1 MPRLTPP
8 PFNAQDWARVSA
20 LFDTARDL
28 PAPELPAWLALQDRT
43 EPALAPWLRQMLEAH
58 GTRTETDWLERGP
71 QVPGAAALAP
81 DGLTTGA
88 RVGPWV
94 LGELLGSGGMA
105 TVWRATRADALPA
118 REVALKLPLGHRAGS
133 QLVVRFARERDILA
147 RLSHPH
153 IAPLYDAGVADDGTP
168 WLAMECVDGQPIDR
182 WCDARRLGVA
192 PRVALFAQVLEALQ
206 YAHSRLVIHRDL
218 KPNNILVTA
227 DGQVR
232 LLDFGIAKLLAAP
245 GLEPGLDSAPGSG
258 AAATGSTASTA
269 FTQAAGHV
277 MTPAYA
283 APEQVL
289 GGALTTATDIY
300 ALGVVL
306 FELLC
311 GTRPHVTRMD
321 TPAQVELAITEGQ
334 LQRASTAAA
343 AHPALAQARSTTPR
357 GLARLLRGD
366 LDTILAKALR
376 RDPHERYRSAADFAE
391 DLRRWAAHEP
401 VRAQPDSRA
410 YRLRRFAVRHRS
422 GVLATAAAFVLL
434 AGTLAFSLLQAHRA
448 DRERDR
454 ALAERG
460 KGIAVS
466 RFLVDQMVGVAAGGR
481 ALALPTT
488 LARIESGA
496 RATFAPD
503 SEELAETLFA
513 VGGQRRNFE
522 SDEAAL
528 PTLTEALR
536 LARSPN
542 LRAEIGCDRG
552 AALFGL
558 GRRDEGLASIARGV
572 ADPAVTAG
580 TRSLCLDY
588 QVLLQM
594 VSGDLAA
601 ALQSQ
606 QASWTLMTQAL
617 DLPESARNRAQMMLA
632 YLQAMNGVD
641 VDLDGVF
648 TAAVQRLRS
657 GGAEQA
663 LPGIETRSR
672 WANASLAVGDARR
685 ALALVRE
692 NLALVQQQADS
703 PMVAN
708 FTRAQG
714 LALDALGNAPAALA
728 QYTAAAQR
736 AQREGDQRLAASALC
751 LAVPLT
757 LRLPDT
763 GGPATARRQLAQA
776 ETLLAAVAAASK
788 TPLPVTDEAARACAM
803 ARAEGAL
810 ADSDPAA
817 AQAAL
822 QTLLAEPRLAQHHR
836 AAALLLHSAAALATA
851 RSGSA
856 AAAATAAGS
865 TSTSPST
872 AAASAAVAAALSDA
886 DAALALARR
895 MQGRH
900 AASFR
905 TAQAQAARGDALAA
919 AGDAAGS
926 RQAYEAAAA
935 QFAASVDTTH
945 PTWLRVQALLAAR

>member
-1 MPRLTPP
+1 MLRLNPP
-8 PFNAQDWARVSA
+8 PQPELPELPVLPPRPAITPQVWLRVSS
-20 LFDTARDL
+20 LFDSARDL
-28 PAPELPAWLALQDRT
+28 PAAELPAWLAQVDRD
-43 EPALAPWLRQMLEAH
+43 EPALAPWLREMLQAH
-58 GTRTETDWLERGP
+58 STRTETDWLARGP
-71 QVPGAAALAP
+71 QVPGAATLAP
-81 DGLTTGA
+81 NGLTRGA

-133 QLVVRFARERDILA
+133 QLAVRFARERDILA

-182 WCDARRLGVA
+182 WCDARRLDTA
-192 PRVALFAQVLEALQ
+192 QRVTLFAQVLEALQ

-218 KPNNILVTA
+218 KPSNILVTA

-245 GLEPGLDSAPGSG
+245 GPEAGDTASDRVAGTAPGTD
-258 AAATGSTASTA
+258 AAY
-269 FTQAAGHV
+269 TQAAGRV

-289 GGALTTATDIY
+289 GEALTTATDIY

-311 GTRPHVTRMD
+311 GSRPHVTRLD
-321 TPAQVELAITEGQ
+321 TPAQVEMAITEGQ
-334 LQRASTAAA
+334 LKRASAAVSDTAA
-343 AHPALAQARSTTPR
+343 QTRSSTAR
-357 GLARLLRGD
+357 GLSRVLRGD

-376 RDPHERYRSAADFAE
+376 RDAHERYRSAADFAE

-401 VRAQPDSRA
+401 VRAQPDTRA

-422 GVLATAAAFVLL
+422 GVLATSAVFLAL
-434 AGTLAFSLLQAHRA
+434 AGALAFSLLQAHRA

-466 RFLVDQMVGVAAGGR
+466 RFLVDQMVGVAAEGR

-536 LARSPN
+536 LAKSPN
-542 LRAEIGCDRG
+542 LRAEIGCDLG
-552 AALFGL
+552 AALFGM
-558 GRRDEGLASIARGV
+558 GRRADGLASIQRGV
-572 ADPAVTAG
+572 ADAAVTVG

-588 QVLLQM
+588 QVLLQLA
-594 VSGDLAA
+594 SGDLAA

-606 QASWTLMTQAL
+606 QASWDLMPQAL
-617 DLPESARNRAQMMLA
+617 DLPQSARHRAQMMLA

-648 TAAVQRLRS
+648 NAALQRLRS

-672 WANASLAVGDARR
+672 WATANLAMGDARH
-685 ALALVRE
+685 ALALVQE
-692 NLALVQQQADS
+692 NLRLVQQQADS
-703 PMVAN
+703 PMAAS

-714 LALDALGNAPAALA
+714 MALDALGNAPAALV
-728 QYTAAAQR
+728 QYAAAAQR
-736 AQREGDQRLAASALC
+736 AQREGDPRLAASALC
-751 LAVPLT
+751 LAVPVL
-757 LRLPDT
+757 LHRA
-763 GGPATARRQLAQA
+763 GPGDQGAARQQLAQA
-776 ETLLAAVAAASK
+776 ETGLAAASAK
-788 TPLPVTDEAARACAM
+788 GALPVTDESARGCAM
-803 ARAEGAL
+803 ARAEMAL
-810 ADSDPAA
+810 AQGQPAA

-822 QTLLAEPRLAQHHR
+822 QPLLAEPRLALHHR
-836 AAALLLHSAAALATA
+836 ASALLLRSASALLASAPAAAVT
-851 RSGSA
+851 
-856 AAAATAAGS
+856 
-865 TSTSPST
+865 
-872 AAASAAVAAALSDA
+872 DA
-886 DAALALARR
+886 DAALALTTR
-895 MQGRH
+895 MQGRR

-905 TAQAQAARGDALAA
+905 TGLAHATRGDALAA
-919 AGDAAGS
+919 AGEAAGS
-926 RQAYEAAAA
+926 RLAYEAAAA
-935 QFAASVDTTH
+935 QFAASVDATH
-945 PTWLRVQALLAAR
+945 PTWLRVQGLLAAR